1 MPTIQEFWKDLKSVL
16 SLARLAVNERLSQL
30 DLASAAGDV
39 IFHLTGEEFGL
50 TQEELCERL
59 NIGKAAISRTVD
71 SLVLKGFVQ
80 RMKHPRDAR
89 AYLVSLT
96 KKGLGISTRVSEAY
110 DNVFQVLQRD
120 ISREEL
126 LNVSLLLNRIQNNLV
141 IDREKE

>member
-50 TQEELCERL
+50 TQVELCERL
-59 NIGKAAISRTVD
+59 YIGKAAISRTVD

-110 DNVFQVLQRD
+110 DNVFQVIQRD

>member
-71 SLVLKGFVQ
+71 SLVLKGYVQ

-96 KKGLGISTRVSEAY
+96 KKGLGISTRVSEVY
-110 DNVFQVLQRD
+110 DNVFQVIQRD

>member
-89 AYLVSLT
+89 AYLVILT

-110 DNVFQVLQRD
+110 DNVFQVIQRD

>member
-80 RMKHPRDAR
+80 RTKHPRDAR

-110 DNVFQVLQRD
+110 DNVFQVIQRD

>member
-110 DNVFQVLQRD
+110 DNVFQVIQRD

-126 LNVSLLLNRIQNNLV
+126 LNVSLLLNQIQNYLV

>member
-39 IFHLTGEEFGL
+39 IFHLIGEEFGL

-110 DNVFQVLQRD
+110 DNVFQVIQRD

-126 LNVSLLLNRIQNNLV
+126 LNVSLLLNRIQNNLA

>member
-110 DNVFQVLQRD
+110 DNVFQVIQRD

-141 IDREKE
+141 IDREME

>member
-110 DNVFQVLQRD
+110 DNVFQVIQRD